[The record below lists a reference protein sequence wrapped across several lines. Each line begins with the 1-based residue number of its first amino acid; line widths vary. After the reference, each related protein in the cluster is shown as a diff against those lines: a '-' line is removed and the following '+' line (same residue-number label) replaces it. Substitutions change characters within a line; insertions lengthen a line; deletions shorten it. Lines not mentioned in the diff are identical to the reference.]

1 VEEAPEQ
8 SNALFSFQDRGV
20 RTWKGARC
28 DGNTVRGPEPPEAV
42 CRSPAKDAAD
52 EHFLPVGA
60 APQQEQIA
68 DPKVWDQIRS
78 RKAVITFHCQ
88 NSVKE

>member
-1 VEEAPEQ
+1 LCRENR
-8 SNALFSFQDRGV
+8 SG
-20 RTWKGARC
+20 T
-28 DGNTVRGPEPPEAV
+28 EPPEAV
-42 CRSPAKDAAD
+42 CRGPAKDAAD

-78 RKAVITFHCQ
+78 RKAIITFYCQ
-88 NSVKE
+88 NSIKE